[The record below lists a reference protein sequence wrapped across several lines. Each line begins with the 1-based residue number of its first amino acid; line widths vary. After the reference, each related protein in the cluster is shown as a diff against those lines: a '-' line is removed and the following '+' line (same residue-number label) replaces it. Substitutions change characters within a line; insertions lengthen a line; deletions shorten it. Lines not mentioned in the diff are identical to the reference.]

1 MHMLIFTKDQE
12 SRVHLDKKF
21 HSLGIN
27 ELAIQTGFFKRQPK
41 KIDPSNLLVSFF
53 TMINGKNNSLSS
65 IAVTLG
71 LLQKKRISKQAVD
84 KRINVAWVDFLRAFL
99 ERTLSHYI
107 QIKRTFTDGSALS
120 VFNRVLIQDSTSI
133 ALAPKLIKQFPG
145 TRNGSGHSTAMMKIQ
160 SIFNLLTE
168 RFVLFDISSFSKNDQ
183 SASSDILKWIQP
195 GDLVL
200 RDLGYFALDVF
211 KKIHSLNAYFLS
223 RLRHRLLVFDQDG
236 KTCFGLVR
244 RLRKDSL
251 LDVPVCF
258 GKEVKFSARLIT
270 IPVTDEVA
278 ASRRRKARRNRDRRT
293 NPSKDHLFLM
303 GWDIFI
309 TNVDR
314 RMLSSEQIAK
324 LYRLRWRIEILF
336 KSWKSHFHIMNVPK
350 ASVVRVLAYVYAT
363 LIFIVLFQAFVYIRL
378 YNELR
383 NNKNQLSLFKLSKFV
398 KEQSWAM
405 MSFFREPNRL
415 DEQILYHCT
424 YEPRKKRL
432 NYNQLILALS

>member
-1 MHMLIFTKDQE
+1 MLTLTKDQE
-12 SRVHLDKKF
+12 SRVHLEKKL
-21 HSLGIN
+21 HALGIN
-27 ELAIQTGFFKRQPK
+27 ELAIQTGFLKRQPK
-41 KIDPSNLLVSFF
+41 KIDPSSLLVSFF
-53 TMINGKNNSLSS
+53 TTLICQNNSLSS
-65 IAVTLG
+65 IAVTIG

-84 KRINVAWVDFLRAFL
+84 KRINLFWVDFLRAFL
-99 ERTLSHYI
+99 ERSLSYYI
-107 QIKRTFTDGSALS
+107 QIKRTFTDGSVLS
-120 VFNRVLIQDSTSI
+120 VFNRVLIQDSTNI
-133 ALAPKLIKQFPG
+133 ALNPKLIKQFPG
-145 TRNGSGHSTAMMKIQ
+145 TRNGIGRSTAMMKIQ
-160 SIFNLLTE
+160 SVFDLLTE

-200 RDLGYFALDVF
+200 RDLGYFVLDVF

-223 RLRHRLLVFDQDG
+223 RLKHGILVFDQDG
-236 KTCFGLVR
+236 KTRFDLVR

-251 LDVPVCF
+251 LDAPVCF
-258 GKEVKFSARLIT
+258 GKKVKLFARLIT

-278 ASRRRKARRNRDRRT
+278 ASRRRKARRNRDRRM
-293 NPSKDHLFLM
+293 NPGKDHLFLM

-309 TNVDR
+309 TNVDC

-324 LYRLRWRIEILF
+324 LYRLRWRVEILF

-350 ASVVRVLAYVYAT
+350 ASVKRVLAYVYAT
-363 LIFIVLFQAFVYIRL
+363 LIFIVLFQALVYIRL
-378 YNELR
+378 YNDLL

-398 KEQSWAM
+398 KEQSWAI

-424 YEPRKKRL
+424 YEPRKNRL
-432 NYNQLILALS
+432 NYNQLMLALS